1 MKESALHKEKPGVG
15 VVAGIEILKWRMEKR
30 RMRRDGAAGGMEKA
44 RAKALWFECCV
55 PREMRTG

>member
-30 RMRRDGAAGGMEKA
+30 RMRRDGAAGGKRRHIKKGLA
-44 RAKALWFECCV
+44 SQ
-55 PREMRTG
+55 RETVWILS

>member
-1 MKESALHKEKPGVG
+1 MLPKQIVVLCWYREGVLEKVS
-15 VVAGIEILKWRMEKR
+15 RKR
-30 RMRRDGAAGGMEKA
+30 RLEESSGGMEEA